1 MMSGR
6 SSQDSCYAPESDDD
20 DHRVVRFR
28 LRREKM
34 DGTAKWREPI
44 HDRGPDISSVLSLAK
59 YGRDRQ
65 EGDYMSRMI
74 MNGLALVVTVAL
86 TATGVWLAANI
97 HN

>member
-1 MMSGR
+1 MMSSR
-6 SSQDSCYAPESDDD
+6 PSQDSCYAPKSNDD

-28 LRREKM
+28 LRRDKM

-44 HDRGPDISSVLSLAK
+44 QDPGLDISSVLSLSK

-65 EGDYMSRMI
+65 EGDYMSRMFL
-74 MNGLALVVTVAL
+74 NGLALVVTVAL

>member
-1 MMSGR
+1 L
-6 SSQDSCYAPESDDD
+6 SCASDFD
-20 DHRVVRFR
+20 VK
-28 LRREKM
+28 KM

-65 EGDYMSRMI
+65 EGDHMSRMI
-74 MNGLALVVTVAL
+74 MNWLALVVTVAL

-97 HN
+97 HH